1 MALDVSALYSKYV
14 GGERTYYLTLSGS
27 TLSGTVSPLCLELY
41 TSYVAGSPTQ
51 IPATSSVVPKAVPG
65 TVTATTSTVPTT
77 DTTAPTSRVQ
87 ALSTNVR
94 SSIVTLSVT
103 SSDTGSGVG
112 YLELYYRYNALGLY
126 TKYAPSTNPTGK
138 WTGSSISFN
147 SADAKGQ
154 GPYQFYS
161 VAVDKAGNREAV
173 PTYPDASTT
182 MDTVAPTSSL
192 VLQGTIGVDGVY
204 TTNVIATI
212 TASDQ
217 WSGVASIV
225 YRLNGGVWKTY
236 TGPITISTDGTTT
249 LEFYARDKAGNTGV
263 VQSKIINIERTA
275 VTTGSVSVSL
285 SGTLGLNG
293 YYKSYVYAKLAC
305 TDPASTITYRLNGG
319 VWKAYTSTMVI
330 YTDGTT
336 TLEFYAKDSAGNVGA
351 VQSKIVKIDRTVPT
365 SSAYLSGTL
374 VSGYYRS
381 SVSATLTATDAVSG
395 VASILYRLNGGVWT
409 TYTGPITISTDGTM
423 TLEFYARDYAGNQG
437 AVHSR
442 TINIDLP

>member
-1 MALDVSALYSKYV
+1 
-14 GGERTYYLTLSGS
+14 
-27 TLSGTVSPLCLELY
+27 
-41 TSYVAGSPTQ
+41 
-51 IPATSSVVPKAVPG
+51 
-65 TVTATTSTVPTT
+65 
-77 DTTAPTSRVQ
+77 
-87 ALSTNVR
+87 
-94 SSIVTLSVT
+94 
-103 SSDTGSGVG
+103 
-112 YLELYYRYNALGLY
+112 
-126 TKYAPSTNPTGK
+126 
-138 WTGSSISFN
+138 
-147 SADAKGQ
+147 
-154 GPYQFYS
+154 
-161 VAVDKAGNREAV
+161 
-173 PTYPDASTT
+173 
-182 MDTVAPTSSL
+182 

-236 TGPITISTDGTTT
+236 TG
-249 LEFYARDKAGNTGV
+249 A
-263 VQSKIINIERTA
+263 IIR
-275 VTTGSVSVSL
+275 
-285 SGTLGLNG
+285 
-293 YYKSYVYAKLAC
+293 
-305 TDPASTITYRLNGG
+305 
-319 VWKAYTSTMVI
+319 
-330 YTDGTT
+330 TT

-395 VASILYRLNGGVWT
+395 VSSILYRLNGGVWT
-409 TYTGPITISTDGTM
+409 TYTGPITISTDGKT